1 MNVGGVKHD
10 SGKAPIDLIPYE
22 ALEEIAKVLDFG
34 AKKYARANW
43 AKGIAISRLCA
54 AALRH
59 IFQFLAGENKDP
71 ESGLHP
77 LAHAG
82 CCLLFALWMIKRRPE
97 MDDRWTNGLEGL
109 RNGFDESAAK
119 ECGSNI
125 RGDEQGCTIVT
136 DIGKSSGGGCKSQIL
151 QCE

>member
-1 MNVGGVKHD
+1 MSGGIKHD

-22 ALEEIAKVLDFG
+22 ALEEIAKVLAFG

-43 AKGIAISRLCA
+43 AKGIAISRLCS

-59 IFQFLAGENKDP
+59 IFQYLMGENKDN

-82 CCLLFALWMIKRRPE
+82 CCIIFALWMIRRRPE

-109 RNGFDESAAK
+109 RNECNESTIK
-119 ECGSNI
+119 ECGSNV
-125 RGDEQGCTIVT
+125 GSNEQRCGIVT
-136 DIGKSSGGGCKSQIL
+136 DVCKGRGCGGS
-151 QCE
+151 EPHF